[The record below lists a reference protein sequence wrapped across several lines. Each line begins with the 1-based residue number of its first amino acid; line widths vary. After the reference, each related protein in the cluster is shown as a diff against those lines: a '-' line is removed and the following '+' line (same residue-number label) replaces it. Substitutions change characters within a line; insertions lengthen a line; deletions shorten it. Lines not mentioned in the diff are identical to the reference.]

1 MRTHTQVEPV
11 VARQRMD
18 GGGGEDRLGRR
29 RQGCGARSY
38 THAPSLRVR
47 HSPAH
52 GRPAQVVGAS
62 VGAALDHKLA
72 TLRLDRKL
80 ESLDQKLGTF
90 KQKLRG
96 LSRSQAP

>member
-1 MRTHTQVEPV
+1 MEAAEKTVSVGADKAAVRAHIRTH
-11 VARQRMD
+11 
-18 GGGGEDRLGRR
+18 
-29 RQGCGARSY
+29 ARSESG
-38 THAPSLRVR
+38 TRHA
-47 HSPAH
+47 
-52 GRPAQVVGAS
+52 RPTQVVGAS